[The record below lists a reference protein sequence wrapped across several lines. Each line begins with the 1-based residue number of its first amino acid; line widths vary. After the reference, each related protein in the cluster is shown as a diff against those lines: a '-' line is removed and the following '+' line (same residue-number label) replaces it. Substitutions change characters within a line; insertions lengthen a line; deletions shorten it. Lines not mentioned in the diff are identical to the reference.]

1 MDPRGMAPY
10 SCPGAT
16 VNILDRCNKLGS
28 SGKINVSKS
37 SQILTVGSRKSGR
50 FSVTQGESHIPGRS
64 QEQKGKKRKND
75 FGKHGKAFKKRKEGV
90 KQVLN
95 SVGKQIQRLTKKIEN
110 QENSVDKLLHHQMT
124 LGSEVFEQLKEESAI
139 LCPDS
144 NNLDVLILETK
155 KLSDI
160 ILPLKDRSKMLDKR
174 IQLLCEMMVLR

>member
-1 MDPRGMAPY
+1 MDPRGLAPY
-10 SCPGAT
+10 SCPGGAT
-16 VNILDRCNKLGS
+16 VN
-28 SGKINVSKS
+28 
-37 SQILTVGSRKSGR
+37 
-50 FSVTQGESHIPGRS
+50 TQGESRIPGRS